1 MGCSLAAS
9 LVAGIK
15 EFRRN
20 ISPDYLF
27 VEPSELVVTAEMRN
41 VIKMG
46 LRDIAF
52 TIGPFIILV
61 DGVNFGM
68 LWEERRPLLLG
79 QITGA
84 DLVALTKTDSLPLTA
99 QAAEMVALLQA
110 YCPQVLLLSSR
121 TGLGVKEVM
130 QVIT

>member
-27 VEPSELVVTAEMRN
+27 VEPSELVVTAEMRS

-52 TIGPFIILV
+52 TIGPFITLV

-130 QVIT
+130 QVIA

>member
-15 EFRRN
+15 EFRRS

-52 TIGPFIILV
+52 TIGPFITLV

-84 DLVALTKTDSLPLTA
+84 DLVALTKADSLPLTA

-110 YCPQVLLLSSR
+110 HCPQVLLLSNR

-130 QVIT
+130 TVIA

>member
-15 EFRRN
+15 EFRRS

-41 VIKMG
+41 VIRMG

-52 TIGPFIILV
+52 TIGPYITLI

-130 QVIT
+130 QVIA

>member
-15 EFRRN
+15 EFRRS
-20 ISPDYLF
+20 ISPAYLF
-27 VEPSELVVTAEMRN
+27 VEPSELVVMAEMRN

-46 LRDIAF
+46 LRDINF
-52 TIGPFIILV
+52 TIGPFITLV
-61 DGVNFGM
+61 DGERFGT

-130 QVIT
+130 TVIA